1 MNLKI
6 ATAENATDTLLSHPV
21 TFFVLEVQNEL
32 YLLTF

>member
-6 ATAENATDTLLSHPV
+6 ATTKNTTDTLLSHPA